1 MAVGN
6 MTSIGIRIK
15 ELRNLRGFSQDE
27 LAHKLNLT
35 KSTISQWELGKAY
48 PKRKNIIQLSD
59 FFDVAVEFLEH
70 GIRSESELKESKN
83 ADYHNE
89 IKTIP
94 FYHHVNATAG
104 NGVCNSNESHR
115 FIHIKDLP
123 CLDIQSLFCI
133 KASGDSMEPVI
144 KHGSL
149 LVIDSSQ
156 THIVDGKMYVFQ
168 QDDFLRVKIFSYEKN
183 QIRVSSYNK
192 EYSDELYRFDE
203 LTNLK
208 IIGKVVW
215 FSTRID

>member
-1 MAVGN
+1 M
-6 MTSIGIRIK
+6 SSLGIRIK
-15 ELRNLRGFSQDE
+15 ELRNLHGLSQDE
-27 LAHKLNLT
+27 LAHGVNLT

-59 FFDVAVEFLEH
+59 FFDTTVEYLEH
-70 GIRSESELKESKN
+70 GIRTESELKEKES
-83 ADYHNE
+83 DDSEYCDE

-94 FYHHVNATAG
+94 FYHHVNAAAG
-104 NGVCNSNESHR
+104 SGVRNSNESHR
-115 FIHIKDLP
+115 FIHIKELP
-123 CLDIQSLFCI
+123 CLNVQSLFCI
-133 KASGDSMEPVI
+133 TASGDSMEPVI

-156 THIVDGKMYVFQ
+156 TNIVDGKMYVFQ

-192 EYSDELYRFDE
+192 EYGDEIYRFDE

>member
-1 MAVGN
+1 MLMGN
-6 MTSIGIRIK
+6 MSSLGIRIK
-15 ELRNLRGFSQDE
+15 ELRNLHGLSQDE
-27 LAHKLNLT
+27 LAHGVNLT

-59 FFDVAVEFLEH
+59 FFDTTVEYLEH
-70 GIRSESELKESKN
+70 GVRTELELKESDN
-83 ADYHNE
+83 SNE

-94 FYHHVNATAG
+94 FYHHVNAAAG
-104 NGVCNSNESHR
+104 SGVCNSNESHR
-115 FIHIKDLP
+115 FIHIKELS
-123 CLDIQSLFCI
+123 CLNVQSLFCI
-133 KASGDSMEPVI
+133 IASGDSMEPVI

-156 THIVDGKMYVFQ
+156 TNIVDGKMYVFQ

-192 EYSDELYRFDE
+192 EYGDELYRFDE